1 MDVNEKLPYMI
12 EWWHS
17 AQNLFVLS
25 NLNKSLIRE
34 LVHQSK
40 LELKTGVREFITELL
55 RSEIPILIFS
65 AGLGKR
71 ITSSLSFFLIF
82 LHFQAI

>member
-12 EWWHS
+12 EWWHK

-34 LVHQSK
+34 LVNHSDM
-40 LELKTGVREFITELL
+40 ELKKGVREFIIDLL
-55 RSEIPILIFS
+55 HSQTPILIFS
-65 AGLGKR
+65 AGLGKNK
-71 ITSSLSFFLIF
+71 IYILFI
-82 LHFQAI
+82 